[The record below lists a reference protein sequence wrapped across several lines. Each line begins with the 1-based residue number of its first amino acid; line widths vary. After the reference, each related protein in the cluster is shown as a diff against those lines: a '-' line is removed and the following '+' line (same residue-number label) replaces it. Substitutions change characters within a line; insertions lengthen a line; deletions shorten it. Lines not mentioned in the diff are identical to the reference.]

1 MPGFDGTGP
10 RGMGPMTGGGRGFCS
25 PWGIGAAFRAGVIP
39 SYPWAPY
46 PYGGPGA
53 IPSYRG
59 YAPGTAPG
67 QPPATPGAT
76 PYAPQMA
83 PEQELDYL
91 RNQAQMMREQLERIE
106 ARIRELGT

>member
-25 PWGIGAAFRAGVIP
+25 PWGIGAAVRGRLIP
-39 SYPWAPY
+39 PYPRV

-53 IPSYRG
+53 MPFYGG

-67 QPPATPGAT
+67 AI

-83 PEQELDYL
+83 SEQELDYL
-91 RNQAQMMREQLERIE
+91 KNQAQMMREQLERIE
-106 ARIRELGT
+106 ARIRELGIGK